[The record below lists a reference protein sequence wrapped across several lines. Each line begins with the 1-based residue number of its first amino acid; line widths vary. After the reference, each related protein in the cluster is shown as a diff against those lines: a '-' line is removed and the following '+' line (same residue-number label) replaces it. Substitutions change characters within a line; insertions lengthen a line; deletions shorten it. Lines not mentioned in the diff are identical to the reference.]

1 MTPPGTALEYDDD
14 ARREGVTVELLASLT
29 KGWEKTNRYLALGL
43 SLAAVILV
51 AINMRDIQRYIRIS
65 TM

>member
-1 MTPPGTALEYDDD
+1 M
-14 ARREGVTVELLASLT
+14 VELLASPT
-29 KGWEKTNRYLALGL
+29 KRQEKKMNRSLAPGL
-43 SLAAVILV
+43 SLAAVVLV